1 MGRIADAFARAK
13 EQDRAALVIYLCA
26 GDPDLDT
33 TCDLVVAA
41 AEAGADVIELGIPFS
56 DPTADGPA
64 IQRASERS
72 LAGGTTLAKVLDMVP
87 DIRGRS
93 DVPLLLFGYY
103 NPILAYGE
111 ARLVTDAA
119 ARGADGFL
127 VVNLPPEESDGLRL
141 PAVEAGL
148 DFVPLIAPTSEQD
161 RVDNAAKAATS
172 FLYYVSMTGVTGSQA
187 TNLVEASKRAGA
199 LQAELG
205 RPIAIGFGVKTA
217 DDVATVA
224 RHADGVV
231 VGSAV
236 VRAIE
241 AAPNRAAAIQA
252 VSSLV
257 ATLAQGLTPQPS
269 QVPPS

>member
-13 EQDRAALVIYLCA
+13 HENRAALVIYLCA

-41 AEAGADVIELGIPFS
+41 AEAGADVIELGVPFS

-72 LAGGTTLAKVLDMVP
+72 LAGGTTLSGVLDTVSA
-87 DIRGRS
+87 IRAKS
-93 DVPLLLFGYY
+93 DVPILLFGYY
-103 NPILAYGE
+103 NPIFAYGE
-111 ARLVTDAA
+111 ARVVEDAKK
-119 ARGADGFL
+119 RGADGFL
-127 VVNLPPEESDGLRL
+127 VVDLPPEESGGLRL

-148 DFVPLIAPTSEQD
+148 DFVPLVAPTSERD
-161 RVDNAAKAATS
+161 RIDAAAEAATS

-187 TNLVEASKRAGA
+187 TDLAAASERAQS
-199 LQAELG
+199 LQVELG
-205 RPIAIGFGVKTA
+205 RPVAIGFGVKTR
-217 DDVATVA
+217 DDVSIVA
-224 RHADGVV
+224 HHVDGVV

-241 AAPNRAAAIQA
+241 AAQTSTEAVVAVRTLVEDLAAG
-252 VSSLV
+252 
-257 ATLAQGLTPQPS
+257 LARQ
-269 QVPPS
+269 